1 MRYVSIPKKKF
12 FSISPIFFS
21 RPQLSH
27 RLRLLPR
34 ATITVQFSLR
44 CWPANH
50 INPQSTAP
58 RLLFPF
64 LHTLQPG
71 FKVYIADILFFD
83 YLLLDQRRLW
93 RDDQWHFINVSKA
106 TSDILEALE
115 ARQLNQSQIQ
125 MVSLP
130 TGGFDFRGR
139 QGASKIL
146 TSCRGH
152 RGQN

>member
-1 MRYVSIPKKKF
+1 MRYVSIPKKS
-12 FSISPIFFS
+12 FSPRFFFS
-21 RPQLSH
+21 RPELSH

-44 CWPANH
+44 CWPADH

-64 LHTLQPG
+64 LHSLQPG

-106 TSDILEALE
+106 TSEILETLE

-130 TGGFDFRGR
+130 TGKF
-139 QGASKIL
+139 SL
-146 TSCRGH
+146 
-152 RGQN
+152 

>member
-1 MRYVSIPKKKF
+1 MYSKVF
-12 FSISPIFFS
+12 FLLYS

-50 INPQSTAP
+50 INPQSTSAV
-58 RLLFPF
+58 RTLFPF

-83 YLLLDQRRLW
+83 YLLLDQKRLW
-93 RDDQWHFINVSKA
+93 QDDQWHSINVSKT
-106 TSDILEALE
+106 TSEVLEALE

-125 MVSLP
+125 TVSS
-130 TGGFDFRGR
+130 T
-139 QGASKIL
+139 AKIIL
-146 TSCRGH
+146 
-152 RGQN
+152 